1 MEKYI
6 KGRNDILIN
15 KIALNSKAGGG
26 KDTFGDYLVENYGFK
41 KITFAEGI
49 YDIAYKYFGMT
60 YKNREILQQIG
71 QKMREIDPLI
81 WVKYAF
87 EQAEQYEKVIITDVR
102 QSNEYS
108 WALNKKGYLPVH
120 IDAKLDLRIKRL
132 EERDGFYPDLSLLE
146 NESETGADNL
156 PYITVDN
163 NSTFENLYL
172 QIDDI
177 MKFDWTEV
185 IKDFQMEFDMR
196 QRY

>member
-1 MEKYI
+1 MV
-6 KGRNDILIN
+6 N
-15 KIALNSKAGGG
+15 KIILNSRAGGG
-26 KDTFGDYLVENYGFK
+26 KDTFADYLVDNYGFK

-60 YKNREILQQIG
+60 YKDRKLLQRIG
-71 QKMREIDPLI
+71 QKMREIDSLI

-87 EQAEQYEKVIITDVR
+87 KQAEQYDKVVISDCR
-102 QSNEYS
+102 QRNEYS
-108 WALNKKGYLPVH
+108 YGLKKGFLPVN

-132 EERDGFYPDLSLLE
+132 EDRDGFYPDISLLE
-146 NESETGADNL
+146 NESEIGADGL
-156 PYITVDN
+156 DYITVDN
-163 NSTFENLYL
+163 NSTIENLYL